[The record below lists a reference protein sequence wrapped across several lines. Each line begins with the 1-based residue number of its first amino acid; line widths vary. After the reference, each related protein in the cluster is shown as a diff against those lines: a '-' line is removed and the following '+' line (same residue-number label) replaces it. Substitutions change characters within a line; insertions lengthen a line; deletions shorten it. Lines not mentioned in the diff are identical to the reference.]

1 MSDSKK
7 TEMKP
12 DISKM
17 EYRYLGNSGLR
28 VSVLGFGNA
37 VNYRNDKTT
46 VESIKTALSLWINF
60 FVTAEIYGLSKGE
73 TNLGKEMKELGIIVI
88 TPKKVVIFTK
98 IFKIGNNPND
108 CFLSRKHIVEGL
120 KNSLQRL

>member
-7 TEMKP
+7 TEVKP

-46 VESIKTALSLWINF
+46 VESIKTALSLGINF